1 MMQGAWAVVQNCQH
15 APDWLSGLSGL
26 LDTIGQAKDT
36 HAAFRLWCV
45 TGNCVILPVSAL
57 ERSVKVLL
65 EAPADLKA
73 AALNCLSAQPVSDA
87 AFYNG
92 CPKRCAR
99 PLAISRH
106 MDTHVLVPTL
116 GDSPQLSH
124 IPVELGLHAS
134 QMSQPVETRHRA
146 DLPTFISSSSVCAPS
161 TPSYK
166 SARGCM
172 PGMHHARLGT
182 LTFPWPLGS
191 SSPSAAS
198 RRAPRRCCRQCYISS
213 VNASTPAVWQTRG
226 TGANS

>member
-73 AALNCLSAQPVSDA
+73 ATLTCLSAQPVPDA

-106 MDTHVLVPTL
+106 THTHVLVPMF
-116 GDSPQLSH
+116 GDPPQLSSY
-124 IPVELGLHAS
+124 LSRAGLACVS
-134 QMSQPVETRHRA
+134 DVA
-146 DLPTFISSSSVCAPS
+146 
-161 TPSYK
+161 
-166 SARGCM
+166 AR
-172 PGMHHARLGT
+172 R
-182 LTFPWPLGS
+182 
-191 SSPSAAS
+191 
-198 RRAPRRCCRQCYISS
+198 
-213 VNASTPAVWQTRG
+213 
-226 TGANS
+226 